1 MHACAHATTREA
13 LEVEST
19 QVSSSRAGRLRKFGQ
34 GKPIQVD
41 SMWRRVRSSAEG
53 KYQSELGGTG

>member
-19 QVSSSRAGRLRKFGQ
+19 QVSSSRAGRLRKFGR
-34 GKPIQVD
+34 GKLIH
-41 SMWRRVRSSAEG
+41 SMWRRVRSSAQG
-53 KYQSELGGTG
+53 KYQSELGGTR